1 MREVWGTGKWESALF
16 WSPCPWQQKGLS
28 EATQPTVWLPPVI
41 GYLLPMQ
48 RVIWAPLSFHSGGPW
63 GLVIVGSGFSLFLKL
78 TPGPLRD
85 NRGRQGRLDPSL
97 ALLFLEAAFPAL
109 AVLSLVQ
116 AEEVS
121 S

>member
-1 MREVWGTGKWESALF
+1 M
-16 WSPCPWQQKGLS
+16 
-28 EATQPTVWLPPVI
+28 
-41 GYLLPMQ
+41 
-48 RVIWAPLSFHSGGPW
+48 
-63 GLVIVGSGFSLFLKL
+63 GSGFSLFLKL
-78 TPGPLRD
+78 NPGPLRV

-97 ALLFLEAAFPAL
+97 ALRFLEAAFPAL